1 MAKPSLSPMSKNSRP
16 KPKNDKLRIKKKTY
30 NMKAIVSGGGSGG
43 HIFPAVAIA
52 NAIKKR
58 WPDADILFVGA
69 EGRMEMEKVP
79 AAGYPIKGLPIAGLQ
94 RQLTPANIVKNLQLP
109 FRILKSRRMV
119 KSILRD
125 FAPDIVVGVGGF
137 ASEPTLKAAAAM
149 GYKTLLQEQN
159 SYAGLTNKMLA
170 RDAQAICVA
179 YDGMDRF
186 FPKEK
191 IVFTGNPVRAD
202 IENMAVSP
210 AEGRAHFGLAPEG
223 RVLLSVGGS
232 LGARTINQMVLNHL
246 HFFREN
252 KIQIL
257 WQTGRWMYDEAVRA
271 VEAAGVAE
279 WVKVH
284 QFISRMDMA
293 YAAADVVISRAGAI
307 AISELCLVGKPV
319 ILVPS
324 PNVAEDHQTKNA
336 LALVDRGAALMVRDA
351 DCDNQCLPRVLELF
365 ESVAKRQDMSAAIAA
380 LAVRNAADKIVDQIE
395 KVINAR

>member
-1 MAKPSLSPMSKNSRP
+1 
-16 KPKNDKLRIKKKTY
+16 
-30 NMKAIVSGGGSGG
+30 MKAIVSGGGSGG

-52 NAIKKR
+52 NAIRKR
-58 WPDADILFVGA
+58 WSDAEILFVGA

-79 AAGYPIKGLPIAGLQ
+79 AAGYEIKGLPIAGLQ
-94 RQLTPANIVKNLQLP
+94 RKLTLVNIVKNIQLP
-109 FRILKSRRMV
+109 FRMLKSRQMV
-119 KSILRD
+119 RRILNE
-125 FAPDIVVGVGGF
+125 FHPDIVVGVGGF
-137 ASEPTLKAAAAM
+137 ASEPTLKAAAKM
-149 GYKTLLQEQN
+149 GFKMLLQEQN

-179 YDGMDRF
+179 YDGMERF

-202 IENMAVSP
+202 IENIAVTA
-210 AEGRAHFGLAPEG
+210 AEGRAHFGLAGEG

-232 LGARTINQMVLNHL
+232 LGARTINQMILNHL

-252 KIQIL
+252 KIQLL

-271 VEAAGVAE
+271 VENAGVGE

-307 AISELCLVGKPV
+307 AISELCIVGKPV
-319 ILVPS
+319 VLIPS

-336 LALVDRGAALMVRDA
+336 LALVDKGAALMVRDV
-351 DCDNQCLPRVLELF
+351 DCDNQCLPQVLDLF
-365 ESVAKRQDMSAAIAA
+365 EHSVKREQMSAAIQR
-380 LAVRNAADKIVDQIE
+380 LAVRGAADKIVDQIA
-395 KVINAR
+395 KLVK

>member
-1 MAKPSLSPMSKNSRP
+1 
-16 KPKNDKLRIKKKTY
+16 
-30 NMKAIVSGGGSGG
+30 MKIIISGGGSGG

-52 NAIKKR
+52 NAVKAR
-58 WPDADILFVGA
+58 WSDADILFVGA

-79 AAGYPIKGLPIAGLQ
+79 AAGYKIVGLPIAGLQ
-94 RQLTPANIVKNLQLP
+94 RKLTPSNILKNLQLP

-119 KSILRD
+119 KGIIRE
-125 FAPDIVVGVGGF
+125 FNPDIVVGVGGF
-137 ASEPTLKAAAAM
+137 ASEPTLKAASAM

-170 RDAQAICVA
+170 RKACRICVA
-179 YDGMDRF
+179 YEGMERF
-186 FPKEK
+186 FPSEK

-202 IENMAVSP
+202 IEQMSATA
-210 AEGRAHFGLAPEG
+210 AEGRAHFGLEAEG

-232 LGARTINQMVLNHL
+232 LGARSINEMIINHL

-252 KIQIL
+252 RIQLL
-257 WQTGRWMYDEAVRA
+257 WQTGRWMYDEAVAA
-271 VEAAGVAE
+271 VERAGVGQ

-293 YAAADVVISRAGAI
+293 YAAADIVVSRAGAI

-319 ILVPS
+319 VLIPS

-336 LALVDRGAALMVRDA
+336 LALVDRGAAVMVKDA
-351 DCDNQCLPRVLELF
+351 DCNSQGLTTVKELF
-365 ESVAKRQDMSAAIAA
+365 EAPSRQASMRTAITKM
-380 LAVRNAADKIVDQIE
+380 AVRNAADKIVDQISELLYGKPE
-395 KVINAR
+395 KKASAPLPEELQQLENLKNL

>member
-1 MAKPSLSPMSKNSRP
+1 
-16 KPKNDKLRIKKKTY
+16 
-30 NMKAIVSGGGSGG
+30 MKAIVSGGGSGG

-52 NAIKKR
+52 NAIRKR
-58 WPDADILFVGA
+58 WSDAEILFVGA

-79 AAGYPIKGLPIAGLQ
+79 AAGYEIKGLPIAGLQ
-94 RQLTPANIVKNLQLP
+94 RKLTLVNIVKNIQLP
-109 FRILKSRRMV
+109 FRMLKSRQMV
-119 KSILRD
+119 RRILNE
-125 FAPDIVVGVGGF
+125 FHPDIVVGVGGF
-137 ASEPTLKAAAAM
+137 ASEPTLKAAAKM
-149 GYKTLLQEQN
+149 GFKTLLQEQN

-179 YDGMDRF
+179 YDGMERF

-202 IENMAVSP
+202 IENIAVTA
-210 AEGRAHFGLAPEG
+210 AEGRAHFGLAGEG

-232 LGARTINQMVLNHL
+232 LGARTINQMILNHL

-252 KIQIL
+252 KIQLL

-271 VEAAGVAE
+271 VENAGVGE

-307 AISELCLVGKPV
+307 AISELCIVGKPV
-319 ILVPS
+319 VLIPS

-336 LALVDRGAALMVRDA
+336 LALVDKGAALMVRDV
-351 DCDNQCLPRVLELF
+351 DCDNQCLPQVLDLF
-365 ESVAKRQDMSAAIAA
+365 EHSVKREQMSAAIQR
-380 LAVRNAADKIVDQIE
+380 LAVRGAADKIVDQIA
-395 KVINAR
+395 KLVK

>member
-1 MAKPSLSPMSKNSRP
+1 
-16 KPKNDKLRIKKKTY
+16 
-30 NMKAIVSGGGSGG
+30 MKIIISGGGSGG

-52 NAIKKR
+52 NAVKAR
-58 WPDADILFVGA
+58 WNDADILFVGA

-79 AAGYPIKGLPIAGLQ
+79 AAGYKIVGLPIAGLQ
-94 RQLTPANIVKNLQLP
+94 RKLTPANIIKNLQLP
-109 FRILKSRRMV
+109 FRIFKSRSMV
-119 KSILRD
+119 KGIISE
-125 FAPDIVVGVGGF
+125 FNPDIVVGVGGF

-170 RDAQAICVA
+170 RKANKICVA
-179 YDGMDRF
+179 YDGMERF

-202 IENMAVSP
+202 IEQMIVTTT
-210 AEGRAHFGLAPEG
+210 EGRAHFGLQAEG

-232 LGARTINQMVLNHL
+232 LGARSINEMIINHL

-252 KIQIL
+252 RIQLL
-257 WQTGRWMYDEAVRA
+257 WQTGSRMYDEAVAA
-271 VEAAGVAE
+271 VKRAGVGQ

-293 YAAADVVISRAGAI
+293 YAAADIVVSRAGAI

-319 ILVPS
+319 VLIPS

-336 LALVDRGAALMVRDA
+336 LALVDRGAAVMVKDA
-351 DCDNQCLPRVLELF
+351 DCNSQGLTTVKELF
-365 ESVAKRQDMSAAIAA
+365 EAPGRQASMRNAISKM
-380 LAVRNAADKIVDQIE
+380 AVRHAADKIVDQISE
-395 KVINAR
+395 LLYGNPDKTKSIPLPEELQQLEDLKKIGK